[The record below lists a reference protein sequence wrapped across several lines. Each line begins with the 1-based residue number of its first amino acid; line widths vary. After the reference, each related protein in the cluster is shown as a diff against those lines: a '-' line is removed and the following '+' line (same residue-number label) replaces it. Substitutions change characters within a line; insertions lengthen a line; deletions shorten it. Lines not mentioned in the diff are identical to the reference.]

1 MWGAA
6 RGSKRRGSDTDKAAK
21 ALTFED
27 AIQYAVR
34 ALSARSL
41 TEAELIR
48 KLRTRFATQAVI
60 DEVLER
66 LRDLRFID
74 DGVIATRAAE
84 DSALGRYGIQR
95 KLAQR
100 GVAKNLIEDA
110 LVTRDSDA
118 DLEAALSLVERYSR
132 QWTGERGYHKGMAF
146 LMRRGFSGDV
156 IRKSL
161 SGWAHTRQLEVI
173 EEAIED

>member
-6 RGSKRRGSDTDKAAK
+6 RGSKRRGSDADDPPK

-41 TEAELIR
+41 TEAELTR
-48 KLRTRFATQAVI
+48 KLRTRNASQTVI

-66 LRDLRFID
+66 LRSLKFVD
-74 DGVIATRAAE
+74 DGVIAARAA
-84 DSALGRYGIQR
+84 DDAALGRYGIQR
-95 KLAQR
+95 KLGQR
-100 GVAKNLIEDA
+100 GVAKHLIEDA
-110 LVTRDSDA
+110 LLNRDSDA
-118 DLEAALSLVERYSR
+118 DFTAAQSLVERYSR

-156 IRKSL
+156 VRKAL
-161 SGWAHTRQLEVI
+161 EDWAQTRQLEI
-173 EEAIED
+173 IDEALED

>member
-6 RGSKRRGSDTDKAAK
+6 RGSKRRGSDADDLPK

-66 LRDLRFID
+66 LRNLKFVD
-74 DGVIATRAAE
+74 DGVIAARAAE
-84 DSALGRYGIQR
+84 DAALGRYGIQR
-95 KLAQR
+95 KLGQR
-100 GVAKNLIEDA
+100 GVAKHLIEDA
-110 LVTRDSDA
+110 LLNRDSDA
-118 DLEAALSLVERYSR
+118 DFTAAQSLVERYSR
-132 QWTGERGYHKGMAF
+132 QWTGERGYHKAMAF

-156 IRKSL
+156 VRKSL
-161 SGWAHTRQLEVI
+161 EDWAQSRQLEAI
-173 EEAIED
+173 DEALED

>member
-1 MWGAA
+1 MWRSA
-6 RGSKRRGSDTDKAAK
+6 RKGGRRGSSDDEPPK

-48 KLRTRFATQAVI
+48 KLRARNASQPVI
-60 DEVLER
+60 DKVLER
-66 LRDLRFID
+66 LRSLKFVD
-74 DGVIATRAAE
+74 DGVIAARASE
-84 DSALGRYGIQR
+84 DPALGRYGIGR

-100 GVAKNLIEDA
+100 GVPKTLIEDA
-110 LVTRDSDA
+110 LLNRDSDA
-118 DLEAALSLVERYSR
+118 DLEAARALVERYSR
-132 QWTGERGYHKGMAF
+132 QWTGERGYHKAMSF

-156 IRKSL
+156 VRKAL
-161 SGWAHTRQLEVI
+161 SEWAQNRQLEVI
-173 EEAIED
+173 DEALED

>member
-1 MWGAA
+1 MWRSSRA
-6 RGSKRRGSDTDKAAK
+6 KDEVPK

-48 KLRTRFATQAVI
+48 KLRARNASQPVI

-66 LRDLRFID
+66 LRSLKFID
-74 DGVIATRAAE
+74 DEVIAARASE
-84 DSALGRYGIQR
+84 DPALGRYGIGR

-100 GVAKNLIEDA
+100 GVPKTLIEDA
-110 LVTRDSDA
+110 LLNRDSDA
-118 DLEAALSLVERYSR
+118 DLEAARALVERYNR
-132 QWTGERGYHKGMAF
+132 QWTGERGYHKAMSF
-146 LMRRGFSGDV
+146 LMRRGFPGDV
-156 IRKSL
+156 VRKAL
-161 SGWAHTRQLEVI
+161 SEWAQNRQLEVI
-173 EEAIED
+173 DEALED

>member
-1 MWGAA
+1 MWRSSRKG
-6 RGSKRRGSDTDKAAK
+6 GRRGSSEDEPAK

-27 AIQYAVR
+27 AIQYSVR

-48 KLRTRFATQAVI
+48 KLRNRLASQTVI

-66 LRDLRFID
+66 LRSLKFID
-74 DGVIATRAAE
+74 DGVIAARAVE
-84 DSALGRYGIQR
+84 DPALGRFGIQR
-95 KLAQR
+95 KLNQR

-110 LVTRDSDA
+110 LLTRDSDA
-118 DLEAALSLVERYSR
+118 DLEAARSLVKRYSR
-132 QWTGERGYHKGMAF
+132 QWTGERGYHKAMSF

-156 IRKSL
+156 VRKAL
-161 SGWAHTRQLEVI
+161 SEWAQNRQLEVI
-173 EEAIED
+173 DDALED

>member
-6 RGSKRRGSDTDKAAK
+6 RGGQRRGADGDDPPK
-21 ALTFED
+21 ALAFED

-48 KLRTRFATQAVI
+48 KLRTRNASQAVI
-60 DEVLER
+60 EEVLER
-66 LRDLRFID
+66 LRSLKFVD
-74 DGVIATRAAE
+74 DGVIAARAAE
-84 DSALGRYGIQR
+84 DAALGRYGIQR
-95 KLAQR
+95 KLTQR
-100 GVAKNLIEDA
+100 GVAKHLIEDA
-110 LVTRDSDA
+110 LLTRNSDA
-118 DLEAALSLVERYSR
+118 DLEAAQSLVERYNR

-156 IRKSL
+156 VRRAL
-161 SGWAHTRQLEVI
+161 SDWAQSRQLEAI
-173 EEAIED
+173 DEALED

>member
-1 MWGAA
+1 MWRSARKGA
-6 RGSKRRGSDTDKAAK
+6 RRGSSYDEPPK

-48 KLRTRFATQAVI
+48 KLRARDASQPVI

-66 LRDLRFID
+66 LRSLKFVD
-74 DGVIATRAAE
+74 DGVIAARAAE
-84 DSALGRYGIQR
+84 DAALGRFGIQR
-95 KLAQR
+95 KLGQR
-100 GVAKNLIEDA
+100 GVAKHLIEDA
-110 LVTRDSDA
+110 LLTRDIEA
-118 DLEAALSLVERYSR
+118 DLEAALALVERYSR
-132 QWTGERGYHKGMAF
+132 QWTGERGYHKAMSF

-156 IRKSL
+156 VRKAL
-161 SGWAHTRQLEVI
+161 SEWAHNRQLEAI
-173 EEAIED
+173 DEALDD

>member
-1 MWGAA
+1 MWRSA
-6 RGSKRRGSDTDKAAK
+6 RAGRRRGSSDEAPKD
-21 ALTFED
+21 LTFED

-48 KLRTRFATQAVI
+48 KLHARLATRAVI

-66 LRDLRFID
+66 LRSLRFID
-74 DGVIATRAAE
+74 DESIAARAAE
-84 DSALGRYGIQR
+84 DPALGRYGIGR

-100 GVAKNLIEDA
+100 GVPKTLIEDA
-110 LVTRDSDA
+110 LLTRDSDA
-118 DLEAALSLVERYSR
+118 DFTAARSLVERYSR
-132 QWTGERGYHKGMAF
+132 QWTGERGYHKAMSF

-156 IRKSL
+156 VRQAL
-161 SGWAHTRQLEVI
+161 SEWAHNRRLEVI
-173 EEAIED
+173 DEALDD

>member
-1 MWGAA
+1 MWGSS
-6 RGSKRRGSDTDKAAK
+6 RGKKRRGADADDPPK

-48 KLRTRFATQAVI
+48 KLRTRNASQAVI

-66 LRDLRFID
+66 LRSLKFVD
-74 DGVIATRAAE
+74 DGVIAARAAE
-84 DSALGRYGIQR
+84 DAALGRYGIQR
-95 KLAQR
+95 KLGQR
-100 GVAKNLIEDA
+100 GVAKHLIEDA
-110 LVTRDSDA
+110 LLNRDSDA
-118 DLEAALSLVERYSR
+118 DLEAARSLVERYSR

-156 IRKSL
+156 VRKAL
-161 SGWAHTRQLEVI
+161 SDWAQTRQLEVI
-173 EEAIED
+173 DEPLDD